1 MRILVNATT
10 CTVGGGVQVAVSF
23 ISKALSEKRDLTFRF
38 AVSPQVLNNLPL
50 LLQQDERILVLSP
63 SPANLWSGRATR
75 DALHALE
82 AQFQPDVVF
91 TVFGPAY
98 VRFRTPHVCGIGD
111 GWVTHRS
118 KIALSVLPFLHRLRC
133 QAICKYKELR
143 LSTKDYYWVEAEAAR
158 SGLLR
163 LLGLEP
169 SRVKLISNCY
179 ADFFATAAKE
189 TAPYKKNDGVTRIFC
204 LAAPYPHKNLTI
216 IPEVAR
222 LLQERNSALTYRF
235 IVTLPD
241 SGREVRKFWARAN
254 SLGVT
259 SMIENAGYLPVQ
271 ECPRWYAS
279 SDITFLPT
287 LLETFSVTYLESMVM
302 NRPIVTTDL
311 DFARDICGAAAL
323 YYSPLSAEEAATAIE
338 SVATN
343 RKLYDALKQHGCARI
358 KQYPT
363 PEEKYETT
371 LRWICEVG
379 SRNA

>member
-1 MRILVNATT
+1 MKILVNATT
-10 CTVGGGVQVAVSF
+10 CVVGGGVQVAVGF
-23 ISKALSEKRDLTFRF
+23 ILKALGEKRAFSFRF
-38 AVSPQVLNNLPL
+38 ALSLQVFNCLPESS
-50 LLQQDERILVLSP
+50 QRDKRIHVLFP
-63 SPANLWSGRATR
+63 SPARLRSGRGTR
-75 DALHALE
+75 NALLALE

-98 VRFRTPHVCGIGD
+98 VQFFAPHVCGFAD
-111 GWVTHRS
+111 PWVTHRS

-189 TAPYKKNDGVTRIFC
+189 TAPPKNDGVFRIFC

-222 LLQERNSALTYRF
+222 LLRERNSALTYRF

-241 SGREVRKFWARAN
+241 SGWEVRKFWAMAH

-271 ECPRWYAS
+271 ECLWWYAS

-302 NRPIVTTDL
+302 NKPIVTTDL
-311 DFARDICGAAAL
+311 DFARDICGPAAL
-323 YYSPLSAEEAATAIE
+323 YYSPLSAEEAASAIE

-343 RKLYDALKQHGCARI
+343 RKLYDALKQHGRARI